1 MLFSHMKMSK
11 MVTTLTVSLTLE
23 RSNGQLGLRT
33 RSVGVAHSHLADWQV
48 LFVDQEA
55 RIFSPA

>member
-1 MLFSHMKMSK
+1 MKMSK
-11 MVTTLTVSLTLE
+11 MVMTLTVSLTLE
-23 RSNGQLGLRT
+23 RPNGQLGLRT
-33 RSVGVAHSHLADWQV
+33 RSVGVAHSHLANWQV